1 MAQIMES
8 LGGLYAQTNFQ
19 KFLFTSSSTR
29 RGPHVSHGQP
39 SARLSVNTWRCVCV
53 CVCVCVCACGVC
65 VCVCVGVLL
74 WCWCF
79 VGVGGLFVC
88 VCVCV
93 CMCVCVCWRREAGV
107 GVRLV

>member
-29 RGPHVSHGQP
+29 RGPHVSHGQT
-39 SARLSVNTWRCVCV
+39 SARLSVNTWRRVCVCVYVENVCECVCVSVGVCV
-53 CVCVCVCACGVC
+53 CVCVCVSVC
-65 VCVCVGVLL
+65 VERRDAMDK
-74 WCWCF
+74 
-79 VGVGGLFVC
+79 VC

-93 CMCVCVCWRREAGV
+93 CV
-107 GVRLV
+107 